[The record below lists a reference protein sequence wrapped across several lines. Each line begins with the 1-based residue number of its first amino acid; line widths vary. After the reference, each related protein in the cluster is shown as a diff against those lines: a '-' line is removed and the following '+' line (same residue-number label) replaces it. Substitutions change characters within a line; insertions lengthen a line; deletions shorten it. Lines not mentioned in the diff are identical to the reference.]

1 MNESLITVLLWMPA
15 MLALA
20 AYLVTRR
27 RLTRSR
33 FLALFDCSTVAL
45 NVAICVFLFWR
56 EITGHIDPAVWG
68 DERLLFLWLVPLW
81 TSIITVPLLLFAAI
95 VRSLVFSHAS
105 LGATRAV

>member
-15 MLALA
+15 IFALA

-33 FLALFDCSTVAL
+33 SMVLFDCFTVAL
-45 NVAICVFLFWR
+45 DVSICAFLFWR

-68 DERLLFLWLVPLW
+68 DERLLFPWLVPLW
-81 TSIITVPLLLFAAI
+81 ASIITVPFLLFAAI
-95 VRSLVFSHAS
+95 VRYLVFSHAS
-105 LGATRAV
+105 LDTTRAV